1 MAIVDNI
8 KVLKETI
15 GQCEVQYQRQ
25 QGSVKLLAVS
35 KQQSVEKICQAY
47 ETGLTDFGENYL
59 QEALEKMERL
69 ASLAITWHFIGSI
82 QSNKTQAIASHFDWV
97 HTVDRLKI
105 AQRLN
110 AQRPEAMAPLNVC
123 IQVNLSNEATK
134 SGVNL
139 DEVKPL
145 AQAIAQLPRLNL
157 RGLMAIPAPIH
168 EFEEQRALFTG
179 LYTIYSELNQ
189 ELVQKLDTLSMGMS
203 HDYKAAIA
211 AGSTCV
217 RIGSALF
224 GQREKRIES

>member
-1 MAIVDNI
+1 MTIVDNI
-8 KVLKETI
+8 KALKASIATFEN
-15 GQCEVQYQRQ
+15 QYQHPTE
-25 QGSVKLLAVS
+25 SVTLLAVS

-47 ETGLTDFGENYL
+47 EAGLSDFGENYL
-59 QEALEKMERL
+59 QEALEKMQRL
-69 ASLAITWHFIGSI
+69 ESLAITWHFIGSI

-105 AQRLN
+105 AQRLD
-110 AQRPEAMAPLNVC
+110 AQRPETIAPLNVC
-123 IQVNLSNEATK
+123 IQVNLSNETTK
-134 SGVNL
+134 SGIAL

-145 AQAIAQLPRLNL
+145 AQAMAQLPRLNL

-168 EFEEQRALFTG
+168 EFEEQRALFAD

-189 ELVQKLDTLSMGMS
+189 ELAQKLDTLSMGMS

-224 GQREKRIES
+224 GPREKRAES